1 MTKQAH
7 TRLTAILL
15 HDRQKMNDLGALLYA
30 HATEWGHDTYS
41 IDAIILDNSKA
52 NDFEPID
59 GWGAK
64 YYTLDA
70 ILKMVQAI
78 EGVEVAL

>member
-1 MTKQAH
+1 MTKAH

-15 HDRQKMNDLGALLYA
+15 HERQKANDLGALLHA
-30 HATEWGHDTYS
+30 HATEWGHNPHCIYATM
-41 IDAIILDNSKA
+41 LDNSKPS
-52 NDFEPID
+52 DYEPIV
-59 GWGAK
+59 GGGAK

>member
-1 MTKQAH
+1 MTKAH

-15 HDRQKMNDLGALLYA
+15 HERQKANDLKALLYM

-52 NDFEPID
+52 NDFEKID
-59 GWGAK
+59 GWGGR
-64 YYTLDA
+64 YHTLDA

>member
-1 MTKQAH
+1 MTKAH

-15 HDRQKMNDLGALLYA
+15 HERQKMNDLKALLHA

-41 IDAIILDNSKA
+41 IDTIMLDNSKPS
-52 NDFEPID
+52 DFEHID

>member
-1 MTKQAH
+1 MNKAH

-15 HDRQKMNDLGALLYA
+15 HERQKTNDLGALLHA
-30 HATEWGHDTYS
+30 HATEWGYDTYS
-41 IDAIILDNSKA
+41 INAILLENSKA

-64 YYTLDA
+64 YHTLDA
-70 ILKMVQAI
+70 ILKMVRAI